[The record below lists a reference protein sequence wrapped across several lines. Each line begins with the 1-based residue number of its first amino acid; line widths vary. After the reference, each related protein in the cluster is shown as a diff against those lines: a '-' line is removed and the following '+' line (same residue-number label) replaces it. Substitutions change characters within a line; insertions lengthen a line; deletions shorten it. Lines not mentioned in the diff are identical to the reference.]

1 MKVDFRRVQSVYF
14 GQTLINTKYYL
25 LNRSNTIVDFTI
37 NNTLSTGR
45 GKEYHILSAE
55 DQGPTR
61 YWEER
66 RLDNL
71 TKGRYIFAPVVRS
84 HVYMF

>member
-1 MKVDFRRVQSVYF
+1 M
-14 GQTLINTKYYL
+14 
-25 LNRSNTIVDFTI
+25 VDFTI
-37 NNTLSTGR
+37 NNTLSTDR
-45 GKEYHILSAE
+45 GKEYRILWTE

-61 YWEER
+61 YWEEG